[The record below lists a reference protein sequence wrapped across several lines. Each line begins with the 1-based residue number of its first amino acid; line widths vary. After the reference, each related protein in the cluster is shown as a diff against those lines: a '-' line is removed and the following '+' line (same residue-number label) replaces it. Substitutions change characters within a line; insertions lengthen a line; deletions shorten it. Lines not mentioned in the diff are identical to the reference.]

1 MPYLRRRAARRQAQ
15 RNTARSAATTVAPT
29 GVENMNGQTGKMVSD
44 LPVSR
49 KRYWTWW
56 AGITAGI
63 SAAVALVGAV
73 AAAL

>member
-1 MPYLRRRAARRQAQ
+1 
-15 RNTARSAATTVAPT
+15 
-29 GVENMNGQTGKMVSD
+29 MNGQTGKMVSD

-63 SAAVALVGAV
+63 SAAVALVGAG